1 MKNLVEESR
10 LLNFV
15 IFTFSFM
22 VGMLIVLPI
31 IMELDTLFTI
41 LLITVSISIGIATLS
56 ITIKKVVNDF
66 ILSEIEESKSK
77 HINEFFE
84 YMRSDKEFTKNVL
97 FKDIPI
103 LDDNNEEIGKQTIY
117 SALSDKKYYFIR

>member
-22 VGMLIVLPI
+22 VGMLIELPI
-31 IMELDTLFTI
+31 IMELDTLFTR
-41 LLITVSISIGIATLS
+41 LLITVSISIGIATLF